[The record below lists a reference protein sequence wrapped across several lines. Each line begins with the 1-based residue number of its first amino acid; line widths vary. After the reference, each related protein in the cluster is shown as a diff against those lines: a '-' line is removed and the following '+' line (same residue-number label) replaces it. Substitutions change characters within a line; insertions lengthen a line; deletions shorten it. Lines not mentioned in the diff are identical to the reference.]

1 MNGRPKW
8 LREEL
13 MLIPAHDVAQF
24 LQVGRGEVPVVPVT
38 ALDILIY
45 TVQIQG
51 VQVQKFLLKQKKQD

>member
-1 MNGRPKW
+1 
-8 LREEL
+8 

-24 LQVGRGEVPVVPVT
+24 LQIGRGEVPVVPVA

-51 VQVQKFLLKQKKQD
+51 VQV